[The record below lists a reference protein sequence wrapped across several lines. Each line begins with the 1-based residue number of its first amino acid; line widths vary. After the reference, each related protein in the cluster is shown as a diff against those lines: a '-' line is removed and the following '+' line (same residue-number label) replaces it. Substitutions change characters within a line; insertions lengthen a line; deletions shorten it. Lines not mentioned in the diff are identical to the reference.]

1 VLQEPEERYQAIE
14 KAALADVFT
23 ARRLRHY
30 FHNFTVIVMIDLP
43 IHKVLQTPDIA
54 GRLVRWSVEQSEFD
68 IQYEP
73 RCLIKSQVY
82 TDFVVELLFGGPNP
96 DPKGFQCILSV
107 DGSFNQQGNRAGVI
121 LEGPNG
127 LLIEESLKFAFKTSN
142 NKAEYEALIV
152 EMLLAQ
158 ELGAQNLLV
167 KSDSLLVTE
176 QVTGRYQAK
185 DPQLAAYLRYVTL
198 LKDAFAEFDLVHVLR
213 EQNSQA
219 DILAKLASLGKG
231 NRQKSVIQETLKNPR
246 TAEEESTREVL
257 LINTW
262 EGRSHH
268 SRTQE
273 TLKVPRV
280 GACEVLG
287 EEVVT
292 ISSGRTADT
301 WITPYQRYLADG
313 LLPDEPIEAKAVKGN
328 SGKYTMIY
336 GNLFRQ

>member
-1 VLQEPEERYQAIE
+1 MLIERGIEANPDKCAALIRMRSPATVKEVQQLTGRMAALSRFLSASGDKGYPYFQCLKKNNRFLWTLECEEAFVKLKAYLASPPVLGKLVHDVPLHLKVLQEPEERYQAIE

-43 IHKVLQTPDIA
+43 IRKVLQTPDIA
-54 GRLVRWSVEQSEFD
+54 GRLVRWSVEQSKFD

-73 RCLIKSQVY
+73 RGLIKSQVY

-107 DGSFNQQGNRAGVI
+107 GGSFNQQGNRAGVI
-121 LEGPNG
+121 LEGPND

-142 NKAEYEALIV
+142 NKAEYEALIA

-198 LKDAFAEFDLVHVLR
+198 LKDAFAEFDLVHVPR

-219 DILAKLASLGKG
+219 DLLPKLASLGKG
-231 NRQKSVIQETLKNPR
+231 NRQKSVI
-246 TAEEESTREVL
+246 
-257 LINTW
+257 
-262 EGRSHH
+262 
-268 SRTQE
+268 
-273 TLKVPRV
+273 
-280 GACEVLG
+280 
-287 EEVVT
+287 
-292 ISSGRTADT
+292 
-301 WITPYQRYLADG
+301 
-313 LLPDEPIEAKAVKGN
+313 
-328 SGKYTMIY
+328 
-336 GNLFRQ
+336 